1 MALARIEDQ
10 QALQEK
16 LSKAQEQ
23 LAVALARIEELEK
36 KKTEPPS
43 FVKANVNK
51 PKKKPRY
58 SRF

>member
-36 KKTEPPS
+36 KKIE
-43 FVKANVNK
+43 FL
-51 PKKKPRY
+51 
-58 SRF
+58 